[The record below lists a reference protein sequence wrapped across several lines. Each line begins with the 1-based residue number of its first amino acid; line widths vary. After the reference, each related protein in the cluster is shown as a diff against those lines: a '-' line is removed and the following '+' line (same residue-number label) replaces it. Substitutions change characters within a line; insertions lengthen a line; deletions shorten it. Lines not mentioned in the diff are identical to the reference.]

1 MIDAMNTHWNFQE
14 FLILEFSKGA
24 VCHLFSA
31 EVLDKI
37 NRDCHVDDAL
47 HYTYLDQSAYE
58 TTVLERADEFQG
70 AQVTTEETC
79 GNCYSSISNI
89 YDYKENTSSSSSV
102 ALKAALRKSFPGLDK
117 ADFSRVDLK
126 ATEQDLTGDVLFT
139 ALVEPPRNYN
149 FRFKENEIYQKEG
162 DLLRPKTKD
171 QLKAR
176 GRWLDWEEIVAAC
189 GKQRDFCELVEGDRN
204 RERQYCNLLILCL
217 YSFIPPSCGL
227 EIRTLKICH
236 DWQSFNQKDYKARN
250 VLLIK
255 GSEQVTLHF
264 DSYKTVKWMGHQ
276 ELTLKGEHELCRIIL
291 DFVNNHRG
299 LLVTK
304 KSGNTHN
311 KKRTAMQFQLLPNLW
326 QKLPSMQSASTYL
339 KLTKPESTGQK

>member
-1 MIDAMNTHWNFQE
+1 MVE
-14 FLILEFSKGA
+14 GA
-24 VCHLFSA
+24 VIQQKDTFSNNGWS
-31 EVLDKI
+31 K
-37 NRDCHVDDAL
+37 
-47 HYTYLDQSAYE
+47 
-58 TTVLERADEFQG
+58 LE
-70 AQVTTEETC
+70 
-79 GNCYSSISNI
+79 
-89 YDYKENTSSSSSV
+89 
-102 ALKAALRKSFPGLDK
+102 
-117 ADFSRVDLK
+117 VDLK

-149 FRFKENEIYQKEG
+149 FR
-162 DLLRPKTKD
+162 
-171 QLKAR
+171 
-176 GRWLDWEEIVAAC
+176 EEIVAAC

-276 ELTLKGEHELCRIIL
+276 ELTLKVYNAYHIVYTNKTGSNFTLESLCIKSWCKCFAAGRTRTVQNYLGFRQQPPWLAGHKKKWKHTQQEKDSDAIPTFAEFMAEVTFHAERINI
-291 DFVNNHRG
+291 
-299 LLVTK
+299 
-304 KSGNTHN
+304 
-311 KKRTAMQFQLLPNLW
+311 P
-326 QKLPSMQSASTYL
+326 
-339 KLTKPESTGQK
+339 